1 MKIAL
6 AQLNPTVGDIEGNRR
21 RILDAYSKAAAMG
34 ADLVVTPELSLV
46 GYPPRDLL
54 LKPRFVADNLA
65 AFERLV
71 GEVGRAGLLVGF
83 VDRPVGTH
91 GLPLHNAAALV
102 AEGASSPRST
112 RPFCRCTTSS
122 MNSGTSSRGGEPTS
136 SNSPA

>member
-71 GEVGRAGLLVGF
+71 GEVGRALAGK
-83 VDRPVGTH
+83 
-91 GLPLHNAAALV
+91 
-102 AEGASSPRST
+102 
-112 RPFCRCTTSS
+112 
-122 MNSGTSSRGGEPTS
+122 
-136 SNSPA
+136 